1 MEINWSEPWVI
12 GGVVVIVLFYAQY
25 VRLIT
30 VRNKV
35 RESAA
40 DIDAQL
46 KKRYDLIPNMLQMA
60 AKFMEHEKSLMT
72 ELTELRTKA
81 MSSTFVGAPKEKM
94 ELESLL
100 NQKLNDFKVSLE
112 NYPDLKSNQTM
123 IAAMQSMN
131 EVEEHIS
138 AARRFYNS
146 NVNRLKNSVEIFPGN
161 LVAKLVGVNYA
172 DTPFFEISESVSRQT
187 IPITPFL
194 VKPHSI
200 ARLIILR

>member
-1 MEINWSEPWVI
+1 MEIDWSNPWII
-12 GGVVVIVLFYAQY
+12 GGIAVVILFYAQY
-25 VRLIT
+25 VRLLS

-35 RESAA
+35 KESAA
-40 DIDAQL
+40 DIDVQL

-81 MSSTFVGAPKEKM
+81 MANTFAGAPKEKM

-146 NVNRLKNSVEIFPGN
+146 NVNRLKNAAEIFPGN
-161 LVAKLVGVNYA
+161 IVAAMAGVNYK
-172 DTPFFEISESVSRQT
+172 DTPFFEISEAER
-187 IPITPFL
+187 
-194 VKPHSI
+194 KPVNSSDYFK
-200 ARLIILR
+200 

>member
-1 MEINWSEPWVI
+1 MHIDWSNPWI
-12 GGVVVIVLFYAQY
+12 IAAIAILIVFYALY
-25 VRLIT
+25 VRLISI
-30 VRNKV
+30 RNKV
-35 RESAA
+35 KESAA
-40 DIDAQL
+40 DIDVQL

-81 MSSTFVGAPKEKM
+81 MSSTFAASPKEKM

-100 NQKLNDFKVSLE
+100 NQRLNDFKISLE

-123 IAAMQSMN
+123 ITAMQSMN

-146 NVNRLKNSVEIFPGN
+146 NVNQLKNAVEIFPGN
-161 LVAKLVGVNYA
+161 IVAALLGINYA
-172 DTPFFEISESVSRQT
+172 DTPFFEISDVEKQ
-187 IPITPFL
+187 PINSADYF
-194 VKPHSI
+194 K
-200 ARLIILR
+200 

>member
-25 VRLIT
+25 VRLIM

-40 DIDAQL
+40 DIDVQL

-81 MSSTFVGAPKEKM
+81 MSNTFVGSPKEKM

-146 NVNRLKNSVEIFPGN
+146 NVNSLKNAVEIFPGN

-172 DTPFFEISESVSRQT
+172 DTPFFEISEIEKQ
-187 IPITPFL
+187 PINSSNYF
-194 VKPHSI
+194 K
-200 ARLIILR
+200 

>member
-1 MEINWSEPWVI
+1 MEIDWSNPWII
-12 GGVVVIVLFYAQY
+12 GGIAVVILFYAQY
-25 VRLIT
+25 VRLIS

-35 RESAA
+35 KESAA
-40 DIDAQL
+40 DIDVQL

-81 MSSTFVGAPKEKM
+81 MANTFAGAPKEKM

-146 NVNRLKNSVEIFPGN
+146 NVNRLKNAAEIFPGN
-161 LVAKLVGVNYA
+161 IVAAMAGVNYK
-172 DTPFFEISESVSRQT
+172 DTPFFEISEAERPEVEKLEGRN
-187 IPITPFL
+187 ITRGHYFRGVL
-194 VKPHSI
+194 
-200 ARLIILR
+200 

>member
-1 MEINWSEPWVI
+1 MHIDWSNPWI
-12 GGVVVIVLFYAQY
+12 IAAIAILIVFYALY
-25 VRLIT
+25 VRLISI
-30 VRNKV
+30 RNKV
-35 RESAA
+35 KESAA
-40 DIDAQL
+40 DIDVQL

-81 MSSTFVGAPKEKM
+81 MSSTFAASPKEKM

-100 NQKLNDFKVSLE
+100 NQKLNDFKISLE

-123 IAAMQSMN
+123 ITAMQSMN

-146 NVNRLKNSVEIFPGN
+146 NVNQLKNAVEIFPGN
-161 LVAKLVGVNYA
+161 IVAALLGINYA
-172 DTPFFEISESVSRQT
+172 DTPFFEISDVEKQ
-187 IPITPFL
+187 PINSADYF
-194 VKPHSI
+194 K
-200 ARLIILR
+200 

>member
-1 MEINWSEPWVI
+1 MHIDWSNPWIIAAIAVL
-12 GGVVVIVLFYAQY
+12 IVFYALY
-25 VRLIT
+25 VRLISI
-30 VRNKV
+30 RNKV
-35 RESAA
+35 KESAA
-40 DIDAQL
+40 DIDVQL

-81 MSSTFVGAPKEKM
+81 MSNTFIASPKEKM

-100 NQKLNDFKVSLE
+100 NQKLNDFKISLE

-123 IAAMQSMN
+123 ITAMQSMN

-146 NVNRLKNSVEIFPGN
+146 NVNQLKNAVEIFPGN
-161 LVAKLVGVNYA
+161 IVAALLGINYA
-172 DTPFFEISESVSRQT
+172 DTPFFEISDVEKQ
-187 IPITPFL
+187 PINSADYF
-194 VKPHSI
+194 K
-200 ARLIILR
+200 